1 MKFNIIKISS
11 TDYDNILSG
20 WWKDW
25 RWTPPV
31 KSFLPENGTGGLIVY
46 DGDTPVVAGFIYNTN
61 SDVAWADWIISN
73 IKYKDREK
81 RKMAIEALLTALE
94 DVAKKMNK
102 KFIYALVKNQP
113 LINTY
118 KKLGYIQGEAYNTEL
133 IKSI

>member
-31 KSFLPENGTGGLIVY
+31 KNFLPENGTGGLIVY

-94 DVAKKMNK
+94 NISKKMNK